1 MQSTFWTP
9 LRHLLFH
16 LLANHDVFNSVEKPV
31 LLRFASK
38 FAIAVATAVLL
49 PEQAKI
55 RKKVQFRE
63 ILWNQ
68 CFLKLF
74 QHLPPCL
81 RIEGQIPENIDISLF
96 WYIFHFQPTMPRQ
109 SVQTQDNLGE
119 AIICTIGCDNNRFFP
134 IR

>member
-55 RKKVQFRE
+55 RKKVRLRE
-63 ILWNQ
+63 KAEINV
-68 CFLKLF
+68 F
-74 QHLPPCL
+74 
-81 RIEGQIPENIDISLF
+81 
-96 WYIFHFQPTMPRQ
+96 
-109 SVQTQDNLGE
+109 
-119 AIICTIGCDNNRFFP
+119 
-134 IR
+134 

>member
-55 RKKVQFRE
+55 RKKCNLGKFSE
-63 ILWNQ
+63 INVL
-68 CFLKLF
+68 LKLF
-74 QHLPPCL
+74 QHLPPGL
-81 RIEGQIPENIDISLF
+81 RVLKDRSLKILILAF
-96 WYIFHFQPTMPRQ
+96 FEIFFIFSPLCRAKVCKHRITLAR
-109 SVQTQDNLGE
+109 L
-119 AIICTIGCDNNRFFP
+119 
-134 IR
+134 